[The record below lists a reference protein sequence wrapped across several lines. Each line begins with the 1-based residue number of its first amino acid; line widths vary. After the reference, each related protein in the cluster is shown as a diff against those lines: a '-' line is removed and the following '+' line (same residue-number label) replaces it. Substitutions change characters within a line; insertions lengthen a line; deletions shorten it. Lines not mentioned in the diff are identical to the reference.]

1 MKFNLRDKA
10 GKFKA
15 MKINLLDGQRRGEI
29 VFRRVFLLVTLY
41 VIVALVLKL
50 VTVKPE
56 ERIEVEEVEAIE
68 RIVWE
73 GDQKV
78 EYTKDGKK
86 RYIYNDWDNYVPERK
101 EKKEKVEEVVEVPGK
116 GIVDDSVRQYIK
128 SYGGKI
134 DDGYLSLLREYCSE
148 EALKVVVAISVAETS
163 MGKNT
168 TKQSNYFGWYPRGD
182 VNYDPGVP
190 EMARE
195 ICEGVQRS
203 YMSIGENRGVTE
215 AYTGRDRVDTWIS
228 NYLSARASM

>member
-15 MKINLLDGQRRGEI
+15 MRINVLDGQRRGEI
-29 VFRRVFLLVTLY
+29 VFRRVFLLVVLY
-41 VIVALVLKL
+41 VIVMLILKL

-56 ERIEVEEVEAIE
+56 ERVEIEEVEAVE

-78 EYTKDGKK
+78 RYTKDGEK
-86 RYIYNDWDNYVPERK
+86 RYIYNDWDNYVPEK
-101 EKKEKVEEVVEVPGK
+101 EEVEEVVEVPGK
-116 GIVDDSVRQYIK
+116 GIIDDSVRQYIK

-134 DDGYLSLLREYCSE
+134 DDGYLSLLREECSE

-168 TKQSNYFGWYPRGD
+168 DKQSNYFGWHKGGD
-182 VNYDPGVP
+182 VNYDPGVS

-195 ICEGVQRS
+195 ICRGVQKS
-203 YMSIGENRGVTE
+203 YMAIGKNRSVTE
-215 AYTGRDRVDTWIS
+215 AYTGGDRVDTWTS
-228 NYLSARASM
+228 NYLSALESM